1 MLKKRIVPIILIQDS
16 SIVKTVKFEDARIV
30 GDLKSTIQVFAIR
43 LADEICII
51 DIEARKKKEINFN
64 IIEDIAKLANM
75 PLTYGGYVN
84 SLSSAKTLY
93 NAGVDKLMLRT
104 LIFEN
109 TKEVQK
115 ISDWFGYQSIIAC
128 VDYVGH
134 GIEAKC
140 VFGYN
145 NKISSIGL
153 FDYVKNLGNIG
164 IGEIL
169 LNSIDRDGMMSGYD
183 IETLKEIKL
192 LTNLPII
199 ISGGCGKI
207 EDIKSAFN
215 SSASAIAAG
224 SLFYWIGESII
235 SVKQELHKSG
245 IPVRLK

>member
-1 MLKKRIVPIILIQDS
+1 MLKKRIAPIILIKDS
-16 SIVKTVKFEDARIV
+16 SIVKTVKFQNARIV

-43 LADEICII
+43 LADEICVI
-51 DIEARKKKEINFN
+51 DIEARKNKKIKFEIV
-64 IIEDIAKLANM
+64 EDVAKLANM
-75 PLTYGGYVN
+75 PLTYGGYIN
-84 SLSSAKTLY
+84 SLSSAKKLY
-93 NAGVDKLMLRT
+93 DCGVDKLMLRT

-134 GIEAKC
+134 GIKAKC
-140 VFGYN
+140 VFGHD
-145 NKISSIGL
+145 NKISSIAL
-153 FDYVKNLGNIG
+153 FDYVKNLSKIG
-164 IGEIL
+164 VGEIL
-169 LNSIDRDGMMSGYD
+169 NCIDKDGMMTGY
-183 IETLKEIKL
+183 IETLKEIKS

-199 ISGGCGKI
+199 ISGGCGNI
-207 EDIKSAFN
+207 EHIKNAFS

-235 SVKQELHKSG
+235 SVKQELHQCG